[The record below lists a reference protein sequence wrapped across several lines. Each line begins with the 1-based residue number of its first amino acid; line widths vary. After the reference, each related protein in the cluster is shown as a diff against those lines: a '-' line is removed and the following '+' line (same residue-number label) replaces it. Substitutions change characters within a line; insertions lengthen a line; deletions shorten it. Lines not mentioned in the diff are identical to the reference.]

1 MDQFK
6 IILFVQDLVEE
17 PRVIALYRLLPMN
30 SAYPVLSAIMGE
42 ERPCRSDFLRLTE
55 ICS

>member
-30 SAYPVLSAIMGE
+30 AAYPVLSAIMGD
-42 ERPCRSDFLRLTE
+42 ERPYRSDFLRLTE

>member
-30 SAYPVLSAIMGE
+30 SAYPVLSAITE